1 MWNRCH
7 WRLLYYARENVPSF
21 VNYLSEQYGDRK
33 EEIIALFAAMNEEE
47 HIYDFA
53 SKCGSWNWSG
63 IAIML
68 VSCKL
73 CLFLFPFSLFRFI
86 HSLMDYWRHYEV
98 FQEDSRKER
107 RITLYYDSD
116 NICFLNISD

>member
-1 MWNRCH
+1 MLVILQKAVQEFMWDRCH

-21 VNYLSEQYGDRK
+21 ITYLDENHSERK
-33 EEIIALFAAMNEEE
+33 DEIIAFFAAMNEDE

-53 SKCGSWNWSG
+53 SKCGSWDWTG

-73 CLFLFPFSLFRFI
+73 LVLMFICSILRFI
-86 HSLMDYWRHYEV
+86 YSSVDYWRYYEV
-98 FQEDSRKER
+98 FQEDS
-107 RITLYYDSD
+107 
-116 NICFLNISD
+116 

>member
-1 MWNRCH
+1 MWDRCH

-21 VNYLSEQYGDRK
+21 IAYLDEKHSERK
-33 EEIIALFAAMNEEE
+33 DEIIAFFEAMNEDD

-53 SKCGSWNWSG
+53 SKCGSWDWTG

-73 CLFLFPFSLFRFI
+73 LVFDVYMQ
-86 HSLMDYWRHYEV
+86 HSSVHIFFCGLLEV
-98 FQEDSRKER
+98 
-107 RITLYYDSD
+107 L
-116 NICFLNISD
+116 

>member
-1 MWNRCH
+1 MWDRCH

-21 VNYLSEQYGDRK
+21 IAYLDEKHSERK
-33 EEIIALFAAMNEEE
+33 DEIIAFFEAMNEDD

-53 SKCGSWNWSG
+53 SKCGSWDWTG

-73 CLFLFPFSLFRFI
+73 LVFNVYMQ
-86 HSLMDYWRHYEV
+86 HSSVHIFFCGLLEV
-98 FQEDSRKER
+98 
-107 RITLYYDSD
+107 L
-116 NICFLNISD
+116 